1 MTRPIRRSRRSPT
14 AGALE
19 LLARCSNRCTEA
31 RMRAHGFTVARAVE
45 PARAG
50 LATAQHVVAGQSGFE
65 VATMRITEAERRAL
79 AQRRV

>member
-1 MTRPIRRSRRSPT
+1 
-14 AGALE
+14 
-19 LLARCSNRCTEA
+19 
-31 RMRAHGFTVARAVE
+31 MRAHGFTVARAVE